1 MSVNYSY
8 ARMAEWS
15 KAVDLRPTII
25 RCEGSNPSS
34 CMSSLPT
41 ACLPTAERCLSVG
54 GLYVGDF
61 FIKIYIFSFDIYFS
75 NTYVSLP
82 TARGER
88 CSMYSIIIVLRYILD
103 TLYSSIMIQQRDFN

>member
-1 MSVNYSY
+1 
-8 ARMAEWS
+8 MAEWS

-41 ACLPTAERCLSVG
+41 AERCLPSA
-54 GLYVGDF
+54 L